1 MAKVKP
7 PYHVDKLTQALRVR
21 LGQAGIHAKVG
32 SQPIAATKLYR
43 IIILAPEFK
52 AMPHSDRQSL
62 VWRIAE
68 SALPVDKQL
77 LISSILTLDPGE
89 AGVATK
95 SKKKKTTRSRKT
107 A

>member
-1 MAKVKP
+1 MARVKP
-7 PYHVDKLTQALRVR
+7 PYHVDKLTRVLRTR
-21 LGQAGIHAKVG
+21 LGLAGINAEVG
-32 SQPIAATKLYR
+32 SQPIPATKLYR

-52 AMPHSDRQSL
+52 AMPQSDRQSL
-62 VWRIAE
+62 VWRIAD
-68 SALPVDKQL
+68 SAIPVDKQL

-89 AGVATK
+89 VGVATK